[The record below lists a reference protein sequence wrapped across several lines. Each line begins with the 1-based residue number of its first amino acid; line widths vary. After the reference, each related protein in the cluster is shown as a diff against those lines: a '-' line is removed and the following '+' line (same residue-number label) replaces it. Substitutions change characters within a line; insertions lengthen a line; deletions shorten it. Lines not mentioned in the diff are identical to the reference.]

1 MCVFFFKGEKLS
13 ASGCVYGGRKGGAY
27 TFTLPSSYLIGR
39 HYEML
44 KHQSHIVPQDGE
56 EVFFMR
62 QTVI

>member
-1 MCVFFFKGEKLS
+1 M
-13 ASGCVYGGRKGGAY
+13 YGGRKGGAY